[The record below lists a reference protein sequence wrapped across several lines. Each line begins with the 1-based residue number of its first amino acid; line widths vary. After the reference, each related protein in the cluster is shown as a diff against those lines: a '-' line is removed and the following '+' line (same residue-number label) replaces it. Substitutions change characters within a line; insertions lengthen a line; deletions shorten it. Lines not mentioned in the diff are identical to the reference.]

1 MVNIVEIISS
11 IKKEMTLSEK
21 IKTYNIFTNITESN
35 SLKYET
41 ILREIIASNPPHQ
54 IHHHVVQHME
64 GFNELEE
71 VDGGNKRR
79 VLHLINKRTKKI

>member
-41 ILREIIASNPPHQ
+41 ILREIIASNPPH
-54 IHHHVVQHME
+54 HVVQQMDD
-64 GFNELEE
+64 FNELEE
-71 VDGGNKRR
+71 FNGGNKRR
-79 VLHLINKRTKKI
+79 VLHLINKRT